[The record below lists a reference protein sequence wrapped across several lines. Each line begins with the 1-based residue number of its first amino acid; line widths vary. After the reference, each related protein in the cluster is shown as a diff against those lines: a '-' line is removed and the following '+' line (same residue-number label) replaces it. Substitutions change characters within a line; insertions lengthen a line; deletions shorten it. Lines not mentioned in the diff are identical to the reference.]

1 MLLER
6 SEIIARL
13 KALSQAELIRLTR
26 VARLRCLGTDYGPD
40 DLLQEAV
47 RRILDGQRTVPSDQ
61 PFLACLIQVMRSVA
75 WASRKRLRA
84 VAKEV
89 ELVSC
94 DEMQE
99 SVPSLAPTPEQEVA
113 SNDACA
119 RLNEVIINLFGDDD
133 EAQAVLMGRIDS
145 MTPAEIQT
153 TFGMDQTAYDTAL
166 RRIRRRVGKHFPK
179 GWQP

>member
-1 MLLER
+1 MLKR

-13 KALSQAELIRLTR
+13 KALSQAEQVRLTR
-26 VARLRCLGTDYGPD
+26 VAQLRCLGTDYGPD
-40 DLLQEAV
+40 DLLHEAV

-89 ELVSC
+89 ELVPC
-94 DEMQE
+94 GEME
-99 SVPSLAPTPEQEVA
+99 ETVASPAATPEQEAA

-119 RLNEVIINLFGDDD
+119 RLSEVIVDLFGDDD
-133 EAQAVLMGRIDS
+133 EAQAVLMGRVDG
-145 MTPAEIQT
+145 MTPAEIQAA
-153 TFGMDQTAYDTAL
+153 FGMDQMTYDTTL
-166 RRIRRRVGKHFPK
+166 RRISRRVRKHFPK